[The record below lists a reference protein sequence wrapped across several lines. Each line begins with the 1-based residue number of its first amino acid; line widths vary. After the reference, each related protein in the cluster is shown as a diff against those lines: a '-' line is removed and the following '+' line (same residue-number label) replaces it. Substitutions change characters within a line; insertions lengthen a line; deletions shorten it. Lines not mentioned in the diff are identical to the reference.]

1 MICKGWFF
9 WYCSA
14 PQNQD
19 LIWEEE
25 INTFTV
31 PEKELFQWNISQ
43 IGHNKREPY
52 KHSRCKNGGRTAVL
66 HGTFSCLRVKIQAVP
81 HGLFFAC
88 LKTFRG
94 YPIHQ
99 LHVFVMTLFCLFL
112 QTQGEFLKA
121 NPAMFRVTVSRASVW
136 VWAQMSAG
144 MNISALLKPWSC
156 WFRHIPLVYWWQA
169 GYEGPLGE
177 DQLQEHSTC
186 KFTQIKSDVLKNPF
200 RYDIISPNP
209 VPVHHGSERRKRW

>member
-1 MICKGWFF
+1 MSSFNETFHRLATTNANRTNSENLHRTVQTLTVRKRRKDCGFTRDLF
-9 WYCSA
+9 LSA
-14 PQNQD
+14 GKD
-19 LIWEEE
+19 
-25 INTFTV
+25 
-31 PEKELFQWNISQ
+31 S
-43 IGHNKREPY
+43 
-52 KHSRCKNGGRTAVL
+52 GRSTRA
-66 HGTFSCLRVKIQAVP
+66 
-81 HGLFFAC
+81 FFAC

-112 QTQGEFLKA
+112 QTQGEFLKD

-186 KFTQIKSDVLKNPF
+186 KLTQIKSDVLKNPF

-209 VPVHHGSERRKRW
+209 VPVHHGSERRKRR